1 MIKKFNLFYYRMQ
14 TLIIIVI
21 IIIILVLLKQDEAA
35 LGLAIGVGLGYAF
48 TPVMVVNDPDPFQS
62 IPTSLVEKPK
72 SLNTEL
78 YADLDN
84 YNFPDDPEIMI
95 QYGGGISP
103 NPGPWYNDIDITPAE
118 YTSGPETMNK
128 VPDSFGLLLNDDG
141 CRGDNRI
148 AYRNA
153 RMQLRSKESMINNI
167 RKTRDTFEH
176 IYKEEL
182 EDNDTNRDWW
192 SRDQL
197 YTMNR
202 I

>member
-1 MIKKFNLFYYRMQ
+1 MQ
-14 TLIIIVI
+14 TLVIIVI
-21 IIIILVLLKQDEAA
+21 IILILVLLKQTDAA
-35 LGLAIGVGLGYAF
+35 LGLAIGIGLGYAF
-48 TPVMVVNDPDPFQS
+48 IPVSSVNDLDMFQS
-62 IPTSLVEKPK
+62 VPTKPADKTK
-72 SLNTEL
+72 SLRTAAGL

-84 YNFPDDPEIMI
+84 YNFPDDPKAMI
-95 QYGGGISP
+95 EYGGGITP

-118 YTSGPETMNK
+118 FTSGPETMDK
-128 VPDSFGLLLNDDG
+128 VPGSLELLLNDDG
-141 CRGDNRI
+141 CRGDNKI

-153 RMQLRSKESMINNI
+153 RMQLRSKEAMVNNV
-167 RKTRDTFEH
+167 RKTRETFEH

-182 EDNDTNRDWW
+182 EDNDMNRDWW